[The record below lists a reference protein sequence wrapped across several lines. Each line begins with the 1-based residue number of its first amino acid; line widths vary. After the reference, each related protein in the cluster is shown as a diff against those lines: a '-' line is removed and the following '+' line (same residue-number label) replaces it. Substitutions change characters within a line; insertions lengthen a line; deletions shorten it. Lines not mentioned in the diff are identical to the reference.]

1 MVNTWGGILMKR
13 IIVLLAV
20 FCTLAAT
27 GSFLTEQVGASNLD
41 NATRA
46 VTTQIAAKT
55 AEECRGGHSF
65 LIFPT
70 WYKYLKF
77 NDDCTIA
84 NDTTTDS
91 GVSTNYEFIWLI
103 SFAVIEIL
111 LTLAG
116 MVAVVFVMIGGFKF
130 VTAQGSPDTLVSAR
144 KTLANAI
151 VGAVI
156 AIIAGRTV
164 SFIANKLSTDS
175 AGTVAGKNDWGLVE
189 ANTAGSFGTI
199 SNYALTI
206 LGALSVITIIV
217 SGIQFM
223 VSSANPDKVKKARSA
238 IYFALTGLAV
248 AILASAIINLV
259 IKEAT

>member
-1 MVNTWGGILMKR
+1 MVNTWGRILMKR
-13 IIVLLAV
+13 ICPLIITAFAILALIGV
-20 FCTLAAT
+20 FLPKTTKASSFKSVN
-27 GSFLTEQVGASNLD
+27 GSAITHF
-41 NATRA
+41 
-46 VTTQIAAKT
+46 AKT
-55 AEECRGGHSF
+55 AADCKGGSF

-70 WYKYLKF
+70 WYKYLEF
-77 NDDCTIA
+77 NDDCTIKNNA
-84 NDTTTDS
+84 TTS
-91 GVSTNYEFIWLI
+91 AGVSTNYEFIWLI
-103 SFAVIEIL
+103 SFAVIEML

-130 VTAQGSPDTLVSAR
+130 VTAQGAPDAIVSAR

-164 SFIANKLSTDS
+164 SFVANKLSTDS
-175 AGTVAGKNDWGLVE
+175 AGAVAGKNDWGLVT
-189 ANTAGSFGTI
+189 ADTAGTFGTI

-206 LGALSVITIIV
+206 LGALSVIIIIV

-223 VSSANPDKVKKARSA
+223 VSSANPDKVKKARNT

-248 AILASAIINLV
+248 AILASTIINFV
-259 IKEAT
+259 IKQAT